1 MRFRSQILISG
12 FSLAVGAALG
22 AGVTN
27 WRLHN
32 KCGSE
37 SLYPI
42 VQAASE
48 VSLPPASGITRF
60 GLPGFTQLKNRQSH
74 MLSYDPRLRGPAWVL
89 EQLNGERIHG
99 TADRRNSD
107 FKEDESVHPYHRA
120 TNADYRKSGFD
131 RGHLAAAANH
141 KWSQQAMDETFILSN
156 VYPQV
161 SVIPLIHQK

>member
-1 MRFRSQILISG
+1 MRFRRQILVSG
-12 FSLAVGAALG
+12 VSLAFGAVLG

-27 WRLHN
+27 WRLHD
-32 KCGSE
+32 KSGSD
-37 SLYPI
+37 SSYPI

-48 VSLPPASGITRF
+48 VSLPPVSGITRF
-60 GLPGFTQLKNRQSH
+60 GLPGFSQLKTRQSH

-89 EQLNGERIHG
+89 EQLNGERIQGMAERSHCNF
-99 TADRRNSD
+99 R
-107 FKEDESVHPYHRA
+107 EDESVHPYHRA
-120 TNADYRKSGFD
+120 TNSDFKRSGFD

-161 SVIPLIHQK
+161 SDIAL